1 MPPLDSSPF
10 LLIGICKLAAE
21 TDGSVART
29 RQFVLDHGCRIVPFA
44 GSDCVVVADVRRL
57 MRDLVAKANPV
68 DQP

>member
-1 MPPLDSSPF
+1 MPPFDSSPF

-57 MRDLVAKANPV
+57 MYDLVAKANLV